1 MSVDDGCVPWWRFLD
16 WKVEQITKEGRVTVS
31 LSFDA
36 YCDAIHPCRGEDMSC
51 PEKKSFDI
59 RLSGNLRNYI
69 VDSVRKLS
77 PKELEELKAA
87 MEDCLLDITHI
98 TGGSINFPGHGIITT
113 PPVYMHDCIEDKTNN
128 FYNLFSIEYMIGI
141 AKGYADTV
149 AAKHCVCSTPKSRR
163 THSGPNPFFNTD
175 GILEG
180 DPERGIDGKEIFPDG
195 RESEKQQMMHVIEAG
210 GLMNYLGLSDDRV

>member
-1 MSVDDGCVPWWRFLD
+1 MSLDDGCIPWWRFLD
-16 WKVEQITKEGRVTVS
+16 WKVVVITKEGRVTVS

-36 YCDAIHPCRGEDMSC
+36 YCDAIHPCRGEDKSC

-59 RLSGNLRNYI
+59 EMSGNLRNYI
-69 VDSVRKLS
+69 VDGVRRLS

-113 PPVYMHDCIEDKTNN
+113 PPVYMYDCIEDKTNN
-128 FYNLFSIEYMIGI
+128 FYNLFSIEYMLGR
-141 AKGYADTV
+141 AKGYADT
-149 AAKHCVCSTPKSRR
+149 AAARHCVCSTSESRR
-163 THSGPNPFFNTD
+163 YQVNPLFNTD
-175 GILEG
+175 GILDG
-180 DPERGIDGKEIFPDG
+180 NPERREDGKETFPDG
-195 RESEKQQMMHVIEAG
+195 GESEKQQMMHVIEAG